1 MLETELIF
9 NIRKETLRDLKYT
22 MEVNRD
28 SKFLPNLMELEFE
41 RIIEKMYFKF
51 DFCWSSIRKR
61 KKR

>member
-41 RIIEKMYFKF
+41 RIIEKNVF
-51 DFCWSSIRKR
+51 
-61 KKR
+61 